1 MSDCRQNDCSSNEVR
16 NFMTDNKH
24 KNKKSRLIL
33 KIIFF
38 TILILII
45 LLGVSVYLSANWL
58 TVTYYTIAEDVTE
71 SIRIVQLTDLHNS
84 RFGQDNQK
92 LVRKVSE
99 QQPDLIFITGDM
111 INQDEE
117 NTEILCTLLEQLTAI
132 APVYYGFGNHERNWE
147 CGTQKEL
154 KDKIAQTGAIVLDCE
169 YKDVTVKGQELRI
182 GGYYGYY
189 RQPGMLTKSEAQRE
203 KELAF
208 ADEFEDTDRIKILLC
223 HIPTAW
229 LDWEYID
236 KFPVDLV
243 FCGHYHGGQIR
254 LPLIGGLYAPNV
266 GWFPEYTKGI
276 FQGSEATCVLSAG
289 LGNETWVP
297 RVNNLPEIVV
307 ADLVKENP

>member
-1 MSDCRQNDCSSNEVR
+1 MS
-16 NFMTDNKH
+16 
-24 KNKKSRLIL
+24 KKQRTWKLAVS
-33 KIIFF
+33 
-38 TILILII
+38 
-45 LLGVSVYLSANWL
+45 GVLAL
-58 TVTYYTIAEDVTE
+58 TVIAAGVFTYRYESASYKEQMDELEEQQTAEAEEKEKQEEENAAQENAAEEEPETADASTDSVDAVTGDE
-71 SIRIVQLTDLHNS
+71 TAA
-84 RFGQDNQK
+84 
-92 LVRKVSE
+92 E